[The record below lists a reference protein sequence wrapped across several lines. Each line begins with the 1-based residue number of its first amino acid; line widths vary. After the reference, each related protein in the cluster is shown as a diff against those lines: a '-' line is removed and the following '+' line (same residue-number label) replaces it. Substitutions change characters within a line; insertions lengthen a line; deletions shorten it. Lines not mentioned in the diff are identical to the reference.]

1 MKFRISNKTFY
12 NRHNIELER
21 FLIHTNCLHIIN
33 KQSENKI
40 NEEYSKKIYID
51 FNTEDIDKLKTVK
64 GTYSSIILTD
74 IIEVSKDIHELFQIL
89 GGILDN
95 NGKLIISSVNS
106 KYNLLFR
113 FFEYL
118 NLKDKN
124 KDLSYIHNKRIK
136 NVASGS
142 GFEFIKTFSRQVI
155 PFKILLIGD
164 LINKLFEVIFYY
176 LNIGVKTYSIF
187 RLDKNSSQ
195 SLSKSIIIPAKNE
208 EGNLLNLI
216 QRIPR
221 VEKYE
226 IIFSCGESQ
235 DRTFELANEIKNQEQ
250 YFNIRVIK
258 QTGTGKANAVFE
270 SLNICTGDV
279 IAILDADISVEPET
293 LPDFFEIIEENN
305 ADFVNGTRLIYEMEK
320 GSMRSINKIGN
331 RVFQFF
337 IGSIIKENLT
347 DSLCGTKVFRKEL
360 VPKIEWWKTNF
371 NLKDPFGDFDLI
383 FTAAFTGEK
392 IIEFPIHY
400 KTRTYGQTQISR
412 FKDGYKLIKYLLKT
426 YIVFNVSKS
435 I

>member
-40 NEEYSKKIYID
+40 NEEYSEKMYID
-51 FNTEDIDKLKTVK
+51 FKTDGIDKLKTVK

-89 GGILDN
+89 GDILDN
-95 NGKLIISSVNS
+95 NGKLVISSVNS
-106 KYNLLFR
+106 KYHLLFK

-164 LINKLFEVIFYY
+164 LINKLFEAIFYY

-208 EGNLLNLI
+208 EGNLLSLI

-258 QTGTGKANAVFE
+258 QTGSGKANAVFE
-270 SLNICTGDV
+270 SLDICTGDV

-337 IGSIIKENLT
+337 IGSITKENLT
-347 DSLCGTKVFRKEL
+347 DSLCGTKVFKKEL

-371 NLKDPFGDFDLI
+371 NLEDPFGDFDLI